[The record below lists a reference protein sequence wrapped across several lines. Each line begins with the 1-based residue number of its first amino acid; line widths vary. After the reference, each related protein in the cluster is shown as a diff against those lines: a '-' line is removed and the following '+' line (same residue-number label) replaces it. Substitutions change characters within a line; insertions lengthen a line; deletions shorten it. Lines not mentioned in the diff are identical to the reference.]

1 MTNTVVLVLGP
12 LSEVVAGELAE
23 DAVLVLGTVAV
34 LVGTT
39 LELGKGV
46 LEEEEGEPV
55 IVKFGDVLPESPN
68 TIIR

>member
-12 LSEVVAGELAE
+12 LSEVVAGELTE
-23 DAVLVLGTVAV
+23 DAVPVLGTVAV

-46 LEEEEGEPV
+46 LEEEGEPV